1 MSIKNEIINQIIHI
15 EGGYVDN
22 PSDSGGAT
30 KYGITQAVAREWG
43 YTGDIRGL
51 PKQTAFNIYE
61 NRYWNSLKGDE
72 IENLSPLIV
81 DEIVDTGVNMGVYRA
96 GKFLQRALN
105 VFNNQGALY
114 PDLEADGIVGSKT
127 VEALRLYLNVRNEN
141 VLLKAL
147 NSLQGAFYV
156 TLSERR
162 EKDET
167 FIYGWFKNRVKI

>member
-1 MSIKNEIINQIIHI
+1 MSIKNEIINQIIRI

-30 KYGITQAVAREWG
+30 KYGITQTVAHEWG
-43 YTGDIRGL
+43 YTGDIKDL
-51 PKQTAFNIYE
+51 PKQTAFDIYDY
-61 NRYWNSLKGDE
+61 RYWSSLKGDE
-72 IENLSPLIV
+72 IENLSPMIV

-105 VFNNQGALY
+105 VFNDKGALY
-114 PDLEADGIVGSKT
+114 PDLEADGIIGSKT
-127 VEALRLYLNVRNEN
+127 VDALRLYLNVRNEN

>member
-1 MSIKNEIINQIIHI
+1 MSIKKLIIDQIIHI

-22 PSDSGGAT
+22 PSDSGGRT
-30 KYGITQAVAREWG
+30 KYGITEATAREWG
-43 YTGDIRGL
+43 YTGDIRDL
-51 PKQTAFNIYE
+51 PHQTAFDIYE
-61 NRYWNSLKGDE
+61 NRYWSSLRADE
-72 IENLSPLIV
+72 IENLSPLIA
-81 DEIVDTGVNMGVYRA
+81 DEIVDTGVNMGINRA

-114 PDLEADGIVGSKT
+114 PDLEVDGRVGSKT
-127 VEALRLYLNVRNEN
+127 VETLRLYLNVRNEN

-156 TLSERR
+156 ELSERR

>member
-1 MSIKNEIINQIIHI
+1 MTIKNEIIDQIICR

-22 PSDSGGAT
+22 PSDSGGRT
-30 KYGITQAVAREWG
+30 KYGIIAAVALGWG
-43 YTGDIRGL
+43 YTGDIKDL
-51 PKQTAFNIYE
+51 PRETAFDIYE
-61 NRYWNSLKGDE
+61 YKYWMSLKGDE
-72 IENLSPLIV
+72 IENLSPLII
-81 DEIVDTGVNMGVYRA
+81 DEIVDTGVNMGVARA

-105 VFNNQGALY
+105 VFNDKGTLY

-127 VEALRLYLNVRNEN
+127 IEALRLYLNVRNEN

-147 NSLQGAFYV
+147 NSLQGAFYIE
-156 TLSERR
+156 LSERR

>member
-1 MSIKNEIINQIIHI
+1 MSIKNKIIDHIIHI

-22 PSDSGGAT
+22 PDDSGGKT
-30 KYGITQAVAREWG
+30 KYGITGAVAVAWG
-43 YTGDIRGL
+43 YTGDIKDL
-51 PKQTAFNIYE
+51 PRKAAFDIYAD
-61 NRYWNSLKGDE
+61 RYWKSLKGDE
-72 IENLSPLIV
+72 IENLSSSIV
-81 DEIVDTGVNMGVYRA
+81 DEIVDTGVNMGVARA

-105 VFNNQGALY
+105 VFNNRGTLY

-147 NSLQGAFYV
+147 NSLQGAFYI

-167 FIYGWFKNRVKI
+167 FIYGWFKNRVRI